1 MWVGFSTVRVTELW
15 MPPRL
20 PVISEPGVFTI
31 FSCA

>member
-1 MWVGFSTVRVTELW
+1 MCVGFRMARVTELW